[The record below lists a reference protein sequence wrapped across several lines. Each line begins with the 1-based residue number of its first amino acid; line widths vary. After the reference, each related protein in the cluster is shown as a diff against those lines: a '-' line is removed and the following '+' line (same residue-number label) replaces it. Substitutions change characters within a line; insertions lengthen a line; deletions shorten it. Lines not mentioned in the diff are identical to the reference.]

1 MQAFTCC
8 KRRFIAR
15 KKEGWQRFL
24 HLSNVPLSNVT
35 SAHCP
40 LLYGLA
46 RVIESLYKGGAF
58 LKLPS
63 GVLDALHLLLVEGLV
78 NNALYEVE
86 IFRPSRVGQ
95 G

>member
-1 MQAFTCC
+1 MASLLHKSKAPFTTNYS
-8 KRRFIAR
+8 RLRH
-15 KKEGWQRFL
+15 FL
-24 HLSNVPLSNVT
+24 NVPLSNVT

-58 LKLPS
+58 LQLPS
-63 GVLDALHLLLVEGLV
+63 GVLDALHLLPVEGLV